1 MPLLKR
7 LRYALYVLIAVSM
20 VTMLALSIGEGVGV
34 VYGFDIGRLMSN
46 PIYLLPVF
54 AIGFLMAPYL
64 AARLP
69 ISGDLSNRPPGSRP
83 PFGYAVRSSL
93 LVAFGLGLVALLGI
107 VLFLV
112 ERFT

>member
-7 LRYALYVLIAVSM
+7 LGYALYVLIAVSS
-20 VTMLALSIGEGVGV
+20 VTMLALSIGEGLGLVR
-34 VYGFDIGRLMSN
+34 GFDIGRVMSN
-46 PIYLLPVF
+46 PFYFLPVF
-54 AIGFLMAPYL
+54 VIGFVIAPAL
-64 AARLP
+64 AERLP
-69 ISGDLSNRPPGSRP
+69 IAGDLSNRLRGSKP
-83 PFGYAVRSSL
+83 TFGYAVRSSL